1 MISIT
6 CLRPAICVSVG
17 IFLFSKEVASLACQL
32 AEEFIDVRLG
42 GGLEESMGGE
52 ESQVCVDVCVG

>member
-17 IFLFSKEVASLACQL
+17 IFLFSEVVALLACQL
-32 AEEFIDVRLG
+32 AEDFVDVRLG
-42 GGLEESMGGE
+42 GGLEETMGGE
-52 ESQVCVDVCVG
+52 ECQVCVDVCVG